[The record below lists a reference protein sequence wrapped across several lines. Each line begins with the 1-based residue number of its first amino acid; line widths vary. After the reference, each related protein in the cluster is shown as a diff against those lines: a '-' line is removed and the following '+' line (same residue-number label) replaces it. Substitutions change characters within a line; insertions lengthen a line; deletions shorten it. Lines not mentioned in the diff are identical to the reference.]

1 MAGKKGSGLALGV
14 VLIAVGSILM
24 VTRLAP
30 VQTAPAWLLGLGL
43 ALSLIAILQRRYA
56 PLVGGMVLLGIGAG
70 MVLGDLHALGLSIRA
85 WRLIALGLGFV
96 GVFALG
102 ALIGLGKRWWPLVPG
117 VILIALGAAPF
128 LRDLLFIPP
137 EIEIA
142 MRTWWPAVL
151 VLGGLVV
158 VVRALRR

>member
-1 MAGKKGSGLALGV
+1 MAGRKGSGLAFGV

-43 ALSLIAILQRRYA
+43 ALALIGILQRRYA
-56 PLVGGMVLLGIGAG
+56 PLVGGLILLGLGAG

-102 ALIGLGKRWWPLVPG
+102 ALIGMSRRWWPLVPG
-117 VILIALGAAPF
+117 IILIGLGVAPS
-128 LRDLLFIPP
+128 LRDLLFVPP
-137 EIEIA
+137 EVEIIV
-142 MRTWWPAVL
+142 RTWWPAAL
-151 VLGGLVV
+151 VVAGVV
-158 VVRALRR
+158 VVIGALRR